1 MIEPQQYSISTYL
14 WVLWFSIWGASV
26 AYLQRIKTS
35 GIRAFRVFVFV
46 VDNLTATLIGF
57 LTFFLCDYRGV
68 DWRITIAAVA
78 IMAHQGTRGLFL
90 LRNRLLRV
98 AVEDQPRDDGG
109 GED

>member
-1 MIEPQQYSISTYL
+1 MEPQQYSVSTYL

-26 AYLQRIKTS
+26 AYLQRIKSS
-35 GIRAFRVFVFV
+35 GIKAFRVFVFI

-57 LTFFLCDYRGV
+57 LTFFLCDYRNV

-90 LRNRLLRV
+90 LRNRLLKV
-98 AVEDQPRDDGG
+98 TSEDDQGSSGP
-109 GED
+109 